1 MFGASVQ
8 ERQLPSGTTTKPHFL
23 GKVQGFRQRGEMT
36 FYRQGW
42 RDGTLVGNPE
52 VALKVPFD
60 FPLAYKGNAFD
71 FSRDLSTFVYTQ
83 PGGQHDLYL
92 LSKGR

>member
-1 MFGASVQ
+1 MATPKMFGASVQ

-52 VALKVPFD
+52 VALKVPLTSRLHTKEM
-60 FPLAYKGNAFD
+60 PLIFRAISLPSFILNLAANTIYI
-71 FSRDLSTFVYTQ
+71 S
-83 PGGQHDLYL
+83 
-92 LSKGR
+92 